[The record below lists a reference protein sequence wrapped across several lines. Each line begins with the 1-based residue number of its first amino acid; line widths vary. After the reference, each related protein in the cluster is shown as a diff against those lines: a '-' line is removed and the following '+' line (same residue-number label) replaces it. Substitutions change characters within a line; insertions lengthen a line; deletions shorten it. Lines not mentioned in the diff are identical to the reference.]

1 MKNEELRMK
10 EEKMINNSEY
20 LLDTLKREREFKKA
34 MQKGYRDALKQ
45 EKDREYIWR
54 HTRQG
59 QFESSFASLDAL
71 KEQFDDPGKIAI
83 FSDSG
88 AGASRIRAFNLSE
101 EEAQVVDEALSK
113 LSESDRKFA
122 RAVICGETWRDLGYE
137 EKSYFYK
144 RIKNICK
151 KLASQ

>member
-1 MKNEELRMK
+1 
-10 EEKMINNSEY
+10 MINNSEY

-54 HTRQG
+54 HTKQG
-59 QFESSFASLDAL
+59 KFESSMQSLD
-71 KEQFDDPGKIAI
+71 EFVERFDDPGKIAI
-83 FSDSG
+83 FSDGG

-122 RAVICGETWRDLGYE
+122 RAVFAHKTRQELGM
-137 EKSYFYK
+137 SRQLFSWHL
-144 RIKNICK
+144 K
-151 KLASQ
+151 KIEIFCRHNLTAPQKISL